1 MIKKLNVDFMHNDD
15 RGTICQVLSIPNKQ
29 INYLYTKKSAKR
41 GRHYHKQN
49 KEIFYVISGEVE
61 LDAYEVNTENKEKY
75 LFKAGD
81 LFLVEPYT
89 IHDFDFLE
97 DTQMIVAYDLG
108 IESSNGKD
116 IYTE

>member
-1 MIKKLNVDFMHNDD
+1 MIKKLNVDFLRNDD

-29 INYLYTKKSAKR
+29 INYLFTKKNAKR
-41 GRHYHKQN
+41 GCHYHKEN
-49 KEIFYVISGEVE
+49 KEIFYMISGEVE
-61 LDAYEVNTENKEKY
+61 LESREINSDNKETY
-75 LFKAGD
+75 CFKKGD

-89 IHDFDFLE
+89 IHDFKFLE

-108 IESSNGKD
+108 VESGISKD